1 MRRSLLTRVLFIC
14 FGSLMIVS
22 CQQKSK
28 WQIEET
34 EIEKKIK
41 VEIEKLEADN
51 SAQVLIDQFVYLGL
65 DSLQPVRL
73 KDFVCKPRLFL
84 YFSAN
89 TCSSCVDQT
98 VETIET
104 IFPGYKTNDNIVF
117 VSPDYPAR
125 YRINCYGKKLLN
137 LEKGKLGLP
146 LENSTEPPFFIVID
160 STMQVKSIHVVN
172 KMDFDRT
179 EIYLNGLTK
188 SFDFK

>member
-1 MRRSLLTRVLFIC
+1 
-14 FGSLMIVS
+14 MIVS

-125 YRINCYGKKLLN
+125 YRINCYGKKLLF
-137 LEKGKLGLP
+137 LEKGKLGLT
-146 LENSTEPPFFIVID
+146 LEKREQPPFLFILDKNMRI
-160 STMQVKSIHVVN
+160 TTIHVVN
-172 KMDFDRT
+172 KMDFSRT
-179 EIYLNGLTK
+179 EQYLRKLK
-188 SFDFK
+188 SSFDLM